1 MGNISMNYLTKR
13 NSRYYFIRRIP
24 KALKQYD
31 PRRFIKIALK
41 TDCKQLAY
49 KAAIARNNE
58 IEAYWHNLI
67 KTASPHSDERYK
79 AAVNIAQL
87 LGFTYFV
94 ASDLANMPLSE
105 IVNRYEKT
113 INDIDA
119 PKKIEAVFGGIEK
132 PQILL
137 SQFWVKFWDYSKNK
151 RLDKSEYQIRKWQNP
166 RERAL
171 KNFIQCVGDKP
182 GINLTREDLLKY
194 RDWQI
199 TRLDSEKAVSN
210 TVNKEIVF
218 VKTIIE
224 TVSDNLSLKLDI
236 NHLFRKLILTKDDAK
251 RRLPFETKYIVD
263 VLLNEENLA
272 GLNDEAKN
280 ALFAFSETG
289 AGFSELTGLLPEDIV
304 LDHEIPHIIITSR
317 SKQSLKTKYRRR
329 VIPLVGYALDAFKAY
344 PNGFTSYYGKPD
356 NLTCTVSKYLRE
368 NKLMPSEKY
377 SPYSLRHSFQDRL
390 LAANAPDRMQAD
402 LMGHKFSR
410 PSYGDGASL
419 QHKLEF
425 LKKIQLKE

>member
-1 MGNISMNYLTKR
+1 MNYLTKR

-49 KAAIARNNE
+49 KAAIARNDE

-67 KTASPHSDERYK
+67 KTASMHRDDRYK
-79 AAVNIAQL
+79 AAVNTAQL
-87 LGFTYFV
+87 LGFTYFI
-94 ASDLANMPLSE
+94 ASDLAKMPFSE
-105 IVNRYEKT
+105 IGIRCEKSANN
-113 INDIDA
+113 IEA
-119 PKKIEAVFGGIEK
+119 PKAIEAVFGGVEQ

-137 SQFWVKFWDYSKNK
+137 SQFWAKFWEYSKNK

-171 KNFIQCVGDKP
+171 KNFIRCVGDKP
-182 GINLTREDLLKY
+182 GISLTREDMLKY

-199 TRLDSEKAVSN
+199 ERLDSEKAVSN

-218 VKTIIE
+218 VKTMIE
-224 TVSDNLSLKLDI
+224 TVSDNLNLKLDI
-236 NHLFRKLILTKDDAK
+236 THLFRKLVLTKDDAK
-251 RRLPFETKYIVD
+251 RRLPFETDYIVNT
-263 VLLNEENLA
+263 LLNEQNLS
-272 GLNDEAKN
+272 GLNDEAKA

-304 LDHEIPHIIITSR
+304 LDHETPHIVITSR

-329 VIPLVGYALDAFKAY
+329 VIPLVGFALDAFKAF

-368 NKLMPSEKY
+368 NNLMPSKKH

-390 LAANAPDRMQAD
+390 VAANVPDRLQAD
-402 LMGHKFSR
+402 LMGHKFAR
-410 PSYGDGASL
+410 PYYGEGGSL
-419 QHKLEF
+419 KHKAEWLQLIR
-425 LKKIQLKE
+425 LKR